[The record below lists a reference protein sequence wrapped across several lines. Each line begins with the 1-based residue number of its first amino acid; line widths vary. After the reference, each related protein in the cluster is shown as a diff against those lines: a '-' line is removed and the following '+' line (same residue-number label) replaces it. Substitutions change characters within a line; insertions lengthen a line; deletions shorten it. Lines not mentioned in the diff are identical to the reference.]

1 MASPSSVD
9 VTRLLPQAIPQWP
22 AIGNDPSEHLAH
34 APEWASVIGR
44 AYGHAPLYL
53 AAEDRAGHRGLLP
66 AFIVRRPLVGPVV
79 TSMPFLD
86 GGGPSGSSDLV
97 EPLITRLLEEAGR
110 AGARHVEL
118 RCSHKLTSVTAAPM
132 EHKVNMVLGLPS
144 NPDFAWQRIDR
155 AARSQIRKAERSG
168 LTVDFGGADYV
179 DTFYSIFTSRMREL
193 GSPVHA
199 KAFFTAT
206 LDSFGDRARV
216 ALVRK
221 GSLPIGGLIAL
232 ATGNALTVP
241 WASCLSEHL
250 SLCPNMLLYWETIRS
265 ACRDGFGRFDFGR
278 STRDSGTYRF
288 KRQWGA
294 EEQPLFWY
302 TIPVKPGGHPRADA
316 ERTPSLDGGLSALV
330 HVWQRLPLSLTRV
343 MGPRVRKYLIQ

>member
-9 VTRLLPQAIPQWP
+9 VTRLAPQAIPQWP
-22 AIGNDPSEHLAH
+22 AFGDDGSEHLAH

-86 GGGPSGSSDLV
+86 GGGPWTASDLV
-97 EPLITRLLEEAGR
+97 EPLITRLIAEAGR

-118 RCSHKLTSVTAAPM
+118 RCSHKLAIATAAPM

-144 NPDFAWQRIDR
+144 DPDLVWQRIDR

-168 LTVDFGGADYV
+168 LSVDFGGADYV

-199 KAFFTAT
+199 KAFFEAI
-206 LDSFGDRARV
+206 V
-216 ALVRK
+216 
-221 GSLPIGGLIAL
+221 
-232 ATGNALTVP
+232 
-241 WASCLSEHL
+241 
-250 SLCPNMLLYWETIRS
+250 
-265 ACRDGFGRFDFGR
+265 DGFGDIELLKRRSGACTGACQGKLCLGTVGEVLVARGR
-278 STRDSGTYRF
+278 PSGLPTIRPPV
-288 KRQWGA
+288 RPVPIASLAA
-294 EEQPLFWY
+294 E
-302 TIPVKPGGHPRADA
+302 G
-316 ERTPSLDGGLSALV
+316 S
-330 HVWQRLPLSLTRV
+330 
-343 MGPRVRKYLIQ
+343 

>member
-9 VTRLLPQAIPQWP
+9 VMRLTPQAIPEWP
-22 AIGNDPSEHLAH
+22 LPRDRQPEHLAH

-53 AAEDRAGHRGLLP
+53 AAEDRAGQRGLLP
-66 AFIVRRPLVGPVV
+66 AFIVRRPIVGPVV

-97 EPLITRLLEEAGR
+97 EPLVRRLLDEAGR

-118 RCSHKLTSVTAAPM
+118 RCSHKLTIATAAPM

-144 NPDFAWQRIDR
+144 NPDLAWQKIDR

-168 LTVDFGGADYV
+168 LSVDVGGADYV

-206 LDSFGDRARV
+206 VDGFGDRARV

-232 ATGNALTVP
+232 ATDNALTVP

-250 SLCPNMLLYWETIRS
+250 SLCPNMLLYWETIRT

-278 STRDSGTYRF
+278 STRGSGTYKF

-294 EEQPLFWY
+294 QEQPLFWY
-302 TIPVKPGGHPRADA
+302 TIPVKPNTQPRAEA
-316 ERTPSLDGGLSALV
+316 AQSPSLDGGLSTFV
-330 HVWQRLPLSLTRV
+330 HLWRHLPLSLTRV